1 MGSNVFY
8 FLAQEADG
16 SEVSMDAEQKMDGI
30 RPIQNK
36 VCNMNTPLYVC
47 MLDIFFR
54 QIITFIKVCMAFV
67 YGLQTLELKY
77 LSKIYQLKCLKPKNK
92 GHTNF
97 YECCDL
103 MEKVYLMRT
112 FKIAPHLIRQTA
124 SPYTQKHPKNIFV
137 FLNKNCILANI
148 GKKLGEQTLIS

>member
-1 MGSNVFY
+1 MGTNVFY

-54 QIITFIKVCMAFV
+54 QIITFIKVRVVFV
-67 YGLQTLELKY
+67 FGLQT
-77 LSKIYQLKCLKPKNK
+77 
-92 GHTNF
+92 F
-97 YECCDL
+97 
-103 MEKVYLMRT
+103 
-112 FKIAPHLIRQTA
+112 
-124 SPYTQKHPKNIFV
+124 
-137 FLNKNCILANI
+137 
-148 GKKLGEQTLIS
+148 